1 MKLWDNHMHC
11 HFSGDSKANPVDMV
25 NHAKQCGLA
34 GITFTDHLDL
44 DYLEEPGLFDLDLT
58 SYEEQIHLLSEKEDT
73 ASFFVLCGLELG
85 LQPHLAKEHKILLS
99 QYAFD
104 YVIGSTHV
112 VHKRDPYYPAYFEG
126 RSKQKAYREY
136 YEAVYENL
144 LAFHDFDALGHLD
157 YVFRY
162 GPKDTAHAT
171 PDSYT
176 DYAEILDAI
185 LQFLIAHDI
194 ALEINTGA
202 FRCGMT
208 EPNPCKKILQR
219 YHELGG
225 TLITLGADAHK
236 PDDIAL
242 GYEQLPAFLTACGF
256 YEYMVYQKRIPHP
269 HRLL

>member
-85 LQPHLAKEHKILLS
+85 LQPHLAKEHEILLS

-126 RSKQKAYREY
+126 RSKQEAYREY

-157 YVFRY
+157 YVFRQRTQ
-162 GPKDTAHAT
+162 PMR
-171 PDSYT
+171 SR
-176 DYAEILDAI
+176 ILI
-185 LQFLIAHDI
+185 
-194 ALEINTGA
+194 
-202 FRCGMT
+202 RSM
-208 EPNPCKKILQR
+208 
-219 YHELGG
+219 
-225 TLITLGADAHK
+225 
-236 PDDIAL
+236 
-242 GYEQLPAFLTACGF
+242 
-256 YEYMVYQKRIPHP
+256 QKF
-269 HRLL
+269 